1 MKRYVLIAGETSGDQ
16 YGSQLMEALKKI
28 DSESEFWGIGGED
41 MIGSGLNQL
50 ENIHNMSVVGFSEA
64 LKKIPTMLNLANRLS
79 QFISDVKPDRV
90 ILIDFPGFNLSL
102 AKKIKRLSNETKID
116 FFISPQ
122 IWAWNEKRV
131 KIIRKYINHMIVIFP
146 FETSFYKKHGI
157 KAHYVGHPYL
167 DQWKPST
174 SKYLRKKLNLERSKK
189 IVGIFPGSR
198 SQELEVHLPIYLK
211 VAEFLSKRENV
222 KCVIGLAPGF
232 DKLKI
237 ESQFNLGN
245 IKIVDHEPLKL
256 LECCDV
262 ALVTSGTIS
271 LQATFMNT
279 PCVVAYKLSRLSG
292 YLSKLL
298 MKVQFISMTN
308 IVANK
313 SIIPEFVQKEV
324 SVENLCSIISKLIND
339 DEYYKKMKLEMSSV
353 KEMFI
358 NKKNVIN
365 NAAKLI
371 NK

>member
-16 YGSQLMEALKKI
+16 YGSQLMEALKAI
-28 DSESEFWGIGGED
+28 NSESEFWGIGGED
-41 MIGSGLNQL
+41 MIDSGLNQF
-50 ENIHNMSVVGFSEA
+50 EDIHNMSVVGFSEV
-64 LKKIPTMLNLANRLS
+64 LRKIPKMLSLANRLS
-79 QFISDVKPDRV
+79 QFINEVKPDRV

-102 AKKIKRLSNETKID
+102 AKKIKHLSTETKID

-122 IWAWNEKRV
+122 IWAWNERRV
-131 KIIRKYINHMIVIFP
+131 KIIKKYINHMIVIFP

-174 SKYLRKKLNLERSKK
+174 SKYLRKKLNLDSSKK

-198 SQELEVHLPIYLK
+198 AQELEVHLPIYLK
-211 VAEFLSKRENV
+211 VAESFSKQKNV
-222 KCVIGLAPGF
+222 QCVIGLAPGF

-237 ESQFNLGN
+237 ESQFNLGDV
-245 IKIVDHEPLKL
+245 KIIDDEPLKL

-271 LQATFMNT
+271 LQATLMNT
-279 PCVVAYKLSRLSG
+279 PCVVAYKLSRFSG

-298 MKVQFISMTN
+298 MNVNFISMTN

-324 SVENLCSIISKLIND
+324 NVKNLYSIISKLLND
-339 DEYYKKMKLEMSSV
+339 EEYYKKMKLEMVSV
-353 KEMFI
+353 KEVFADQ
-358 NKKNVIN
+358 NNVIN